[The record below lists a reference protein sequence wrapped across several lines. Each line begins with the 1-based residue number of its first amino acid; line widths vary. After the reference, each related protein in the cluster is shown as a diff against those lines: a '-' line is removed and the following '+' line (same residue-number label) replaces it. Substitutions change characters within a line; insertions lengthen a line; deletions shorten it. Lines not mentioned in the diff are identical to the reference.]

1 MGVDPSQ
8 ADAVSSTSSPPP
20 RTPTLP
26 RQQGRADR
34 PGRDRLFLTLIG
46 GGVFANDMGWIYGAI
61 RVRGLRPP
69 RGRAGGGSS
78 PGFSYLQARGHPS
91 ATQPELQL

>member
-46 GGVFANDMGWIYGAI
+46 GGVFANDMGWIYDAI

-69 RGRAGGGSS
+69 RGRAGGG
-78 PGFSYLQARGHPS
+78 PVQASVTCRLEVIPVRHS
-91 ATQPELQL
+91 LNCSC